1 MTATLTTISAKQ
13 YPSTPAEWVNLPA
26 VFTDSELT
34 IGEWQVMQTWERPLM
49 GILAKAVAS
58 SHGDILEVGF
68 GMGLSAQAIV
78 DSGCRS
84 YTVIEA
90 HPTVAQAARAWAA
103 RQPVPT
109 RIIQGFWQDVVPE
122 LEADFDG
129 ILFDTYPLTVEERHC
144 NHYPFIPVAP
154 RLLRTG
160 GTLTYYSDET
170 QEFRAE
176 HLALLLNNFADVR
189 LIRVDGLQPFEGCEY
204 WGSSHMVVPIAR
216 KAA

>member
-1 MTATLTTISAKQ
+1 MTAPLSTTSAKH
-13 YPSTPAEWVNLPA
+13 YPRTPAEWVKLPA

-34 IGEWQVMQTWERPLM
+34 IGDWQVMQSWERPLM
-49 GILAKAVAS
+49 HVLAKAVAS
-58 SHGDILEVGF
+58 SHGDVLEIGF
-68 GMGLSAQAIV
+68 GMGLSAQALV

-90 HPTVAQAARAWAA
+90 HPTVAHAARAWAE

-109 RIIQGFWQDVVPE
+109 RVIEGFWQDVVPE
-122 LEADFDG
+122 LGPDFDG
-129 ILFDTYPLTVEERHC
+129 ILFDTYPLSAAERHC

-160 GTLTYYSDET
+160 GALTHYSDET
-170 QEFRAE
+170 HEFRAE
-176 HLALLLNNFADVR
+176 HLALLLSNFADIR

-204 WGSSHMVVPIAR
+204 WATSHMVVPIAR